1 MTSKTG
7 KTSLKYKTDLKP
19 QSFAVVMAGTSA
31 QIAGLL
37 YVWKEYTSFGETIE
51 KCGTDAK
58 CYMNTEDP
66 WSRQVV
72 ITAGIIT
79 VTWILSLILG
89 FGGFGHGTPGT
100 ADPSIVDRLW
110 SILPPLYVWGCYFST
125 KTSTGEPSLRL
136 LAMAVL
142 STIWSCRLTYNFAIK
157 GGFSGGED
165 YRWEHLRRWFPGLQ
179 WEAFNLV
186 FICTL
191 YSSANVREYH
201 SYHSLENHTR
211 TQDYEIWIISLEE
224 TTKSFSNT
232 ILDHHTL
239 TLE

>member
-89 FGGFGHGTPGT
+89 FGGFGHGKPGT

-211 TQDYEIWIISLEE
+211 TQDYEI
-224 TTKSFSNT
+224 
-232 ILDHHTL
+232 
-239 TLE
+239 